1 MNNSK
6 IVVIVGSLNPVKINA
21 TERAFL
27 TMFPHKD
34 VQVIGYDVPSGVSHQ
49 PMTDEVTRIGA
60 INRATAAQD
69 AHKDAHYWVGI
80 EGGVEKLS
88 EDMIAFAWMCVR
100 STNGVVNF
108 ARTSTFVLPPEIT
121 RLIQNGKELG
131 EADDIVFG
139 KVDSK
144 RGIGAVGILT
154 DGRIDRTSYYQQAIM
169 LALIPFLHPE
179 LYFHSHH

>member
-1 MNNSK
+1 MASAK
-6 IVVIVGSLNPVKINA
+6 RLKFI
-21 TERAFL
+21 AFL
-27 TMFPHKD
+27 LAAAFLFP
-34 VQVIGYDVPSGVSHQ
+34 G
-49 PMTDEVTRIGA
+49 MTDEDTRTGA
-60 INRATAAQD
+60 ANRARAAQNS
-69 AHKDAHYWVGI
+69 HKDAHYWVGI